1 MSSLGLTC
9 CPTAIGRFFA
19 TATPAPEVI
28 LSPRSQALRFVATA
42 GRSRWP
48 TDLRPLA
55 QSEALQF
62 QIPIQESSPGPQP
75 GEKPMSVFVK
85 VWGAPMSGKRP
96 EGCAPP
102 IPVLFVHGGP
112 GNCIEDYG
120 ALNAGFFDKEKFTV
134 IEVDQRGTGRSIP
147 SLRQTEKDDD
157 DPIVKLP
164 DVAKKVKSAARVTTP
179 LPSPAFGGVGGGYAG
194 LPLSSELPT
203 LPEYTSAAVLRTME
217 RYLDIS
223 IEQMS
228 ADFDSV
234 RRALGIEKWLV
245 FGGSWGSTLGL
256 HYAAS
261 YPESCFGLIVRGIFL
276 STEEEMDAVYTR
288 AALEKVVFEGYSA
301 EKNTAKVAKMLHEFD
316 IFHEKADRYLRESTH
331 DANKL
336 DPNDARQL
344 LDLYMQMISQGDKE
358 AIWKFWA
365 FENNLMAESNTDRED
380 PEVIQEELWPEAQS
394 VSFFEAKLFLK
405 GAYEAPTDL
414 LQFVRE
420 RWAKNPIPTWVV
432 QGLGDAVCPEKYARD
447 LQKVL
452 EEIGALQSA
461 HFVDAGHKAGSPGIN
476 VKLKELVAE
485 YEKAWSAGEWKKLMA

>member
-1 MSSLGLTC
+1 MC
-9 CPTAIGRFFA
+9 CPTAIGRLF
-19 TATPAPEVI
+19 TASPQVT
-28 LSPRSQALRFVATA
+28 LSPRSQARRFVQLGPGSA
-42 GRSRWP
+42 
-48 TDLRPLA
+48 DLRPLA

-62 QIPIQESSPGPQP
+62 QIPIQESAPGPQP

-85 VWGAPMSGKRP
+85 VWGAPLSGKRP
-96 EGCAPP
+96 EGSAPP

-120 ALNAGFFDKEKFTV
+120 TLNAGFFDKEKFTV
-134 IEVDQRGTGRSIP
+134 IEVDQRGTGKSIP
-147 SLRQTEKDDD
+147 SLRPGGDEDDET
-157 DPIVKLP
+157 IVKLP
-164 DVAKKVKSAARVTTP
+164 DIAKKVKSAARVTTP
-179 LPSPAFGGVGGGYAG
+179 MPSPAVAGVGGVYGG
-194 LPLSSELPT
+194 LPMLSELEPV
-203 LPEYTSAAVLRTME
+203 PEYTSAAVLRTME

-228 ADFDSV
+228 TDFDTV
-234 RRALGIEKWLV
+234 RKALGINKWLV

-261 YPESCFGLIVRGIFL
+261 YPEDCFGLIVRGIFL
-276 STEEEMDAVYTR
+276 STEGEMDAVYTR
-288 AALEKVVFEGYSA
+288 AALEKVVFEGYST
-301 EKNTAKVAKMLHEFD
+301 EKNAAKVTLMLNEFD
-316 IFHEKADRYLRESTH
+316 VFHEKADRYLRQSTH
-331 DANKL
+331 DVNAKL

-380 PEVIQEELWPEAQS
+380 PEVIKEELYPEAQS
-394 VSFFEAKLFLK
+394 VSFFEARLFLK
-405 GAYEAPTDL
+405 GAYEAPTNL
-414 LQFVRE
+414 LQFLRE
-420 RWAKNPIPTWVV
+420 RWAKKPVPTWVV

-461 HFVDAGHKAGSPGIN
+461 HYVDAGHKAGSPGIS
-476 VKLKELVAE
+476 VKLKELVVE
-485 YEKAWSAGEWKKLMA
+485 YEKVWSAGEWKKLMA